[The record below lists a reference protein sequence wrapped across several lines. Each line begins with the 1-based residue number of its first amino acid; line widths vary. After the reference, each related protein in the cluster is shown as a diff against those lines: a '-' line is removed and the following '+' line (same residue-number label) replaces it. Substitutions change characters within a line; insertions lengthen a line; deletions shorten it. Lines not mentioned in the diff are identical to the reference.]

1 MRNCFLIA
9 ILLVCCPAAFSQ
21 NNSSNN
27 SLQQAAGRS
36 NTYAIVVGISKYEST
51 GITQLEY
58 ADRDAKVFASYL
70 ESKAGGSVPP
80 ENIRLLTNESA
91 TFAAV
96 YDAMSWLM
104 ETCQEGDMVYFY
116 FSGHG
121 DMENNTIYKLGF
133 LLTYNT
139 PRFNYLNNAVRLEDL
154 NNFANTLS
162 VQKQARVVLITDAC
176 HSGNLAGNEFRGSM
190 LVGDQ
195 LRTVQ
200 GNEVRITSCGPNQ
213 LSNEDEGWGGG
224 RGVFSYYLVNGM
236 IGLADNMNKGIVTVK
251 EIGGYLDSSLSKDIL
266 LAQKDQKQT
275 PVINGP
281 DNFRLATVNK
291 ISLDS
296 LRQRFSSGSISQNSR
311 ATIFLKPLPV
321 QPLGYFFNLIGKK
334 NIEELVDFNKLDQL
348 PKEDVP
354 STFIKM
360 LVDTLQRE
368 STSGLPDSLKVKVDL
383 NRIDQLE
390 KSFQQNPD
398 ALKRFNDKLVVTL
411 SDRGQE
417 IINLYLNGDAAE
429 LERRQYYNVNSSGY
443 DIYPKMFSV
452 ALKLAD
458 PQSQLYHILQVKLHY
473 FAGVA
478 ARLKMPTLEDPKP
491 LLDLAMAEQ
500 EKAFQLEENA
510 AYIQNELGILHEFKK
525 DYAAAEKYFF
535 RATQIAPTWA
545 IPWANMCG
553 LYALEKKF
561 DKGLEAGHIA
571 DSLQPG
577 LATTSVNLGMVNETS
592 GNLLFAE
599 EDYRKSIDINSRP

>member
-1 MRNCFLIA
+1 MKNCFFIA
-9 ILLVCCPAAFSQ
+9 ILLVCCFAAFSQ
-21 NNSSNN
+21 NNSSNT
-27 SLQQAAGRS
+27 SLQQAAASS

-51 GITQLEY
+51 GITQLDY
-58 ADRDAKVFASYL
+58 ADQDAKVFASYL

-96 YDAMSWLM
+96 YDAMNWLM
-104 ETCQEGDMVYFY
+104 ETCQKGDMVYFY

-162 VQKQARVVLITDAC
+162 VQKQAKVVLITDAC
-176 HSGNLAGNEFRGSM
+176 HSGNLAGSEFRGSM

-200 GNEVRITSCGPNQ
+200 GNEVRITSCGPDQ

-224 RGVFSYYLVNGM
+224 RGGFSYYLVNGM
-236 IGLADNMNKGIVTVK
+236 IGLADNMNNGVVTVK
-251 EIGGYLDSSLSKDIL
+251 EIGTYLDSSLSKDIL

-281 DNFRLATVNK
+281 ANFQLAMVNK
-291 ISLDS
+291 TSLDS
-296 LRQRFSSGSISQNSR
+296 LKQRFSSGNILQKSQASV
-311 ATIFLKPLPV
+311 FLKPLPV
-321 QPLGYFFNLIGKK
+321 QPLGYFFSLIGKN

-348 PKEDVP
+348 SKDEIP
-354 STFIKM
+354 SAFIKM
-360 LVDTLQRE
+360 LADTLQKQ
-368 STSGLPDSLKVKVDL
+368 SNSAIADSLKVDLGKVD
-383 NRIDQLE
+383 QLK
-390 KSFQQNPD
+390 KSFEQNSD

-429 LERRQYYNVNSSGY
+429 LERRRYYNANSSGY
-443 DIYPKMFSV
+443 DVYPKMFSV

-458 PQSQLYHILQVKLHY
+458 PQSRLYHILPVKLHY

-478 ARLKMPTLEDPKP
+478 ARLKVPTVNDPKP
-491 LLDLAMAEQ
+491 LLDIAMTEQ
-500 EKAFQLEENA
+500 Q
-510 AYIQNELGILHEFKK
+510 
-525 DYAAAEKYFF
+525 
-535 RATQIAPTWA
+535 
-545 IPWANMCG
+545 
-553 LYALEKKF
+553 
-561 DKGLEAGHIA
+561 
-571 DSLQPG
+571 
-577 LATTSVNLGMVNETS
+577 
-592 GNLLFAE
+592 
-599 EDYRKSIDINSRP
+599 